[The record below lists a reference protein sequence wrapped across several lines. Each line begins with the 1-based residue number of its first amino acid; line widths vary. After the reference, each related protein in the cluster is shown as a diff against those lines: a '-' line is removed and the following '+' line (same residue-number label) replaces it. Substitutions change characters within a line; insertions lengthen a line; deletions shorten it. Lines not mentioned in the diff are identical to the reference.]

1 MNSNR
6 DRNQILLK
14 MPVIVF
20 CYLFLIME
28 LRKVLFINF
37 ACYFIE
43 CKVRKFK
50 FVFINNYLST
60 LTANTIRN
68 KICYHTSADC
78 QNWKVSKSCY
88 KKLF

>member
-6 DRNQILLK
+6 DCNQILLK
-14 MPVIVF
+14 MPVIVS
-20 CYLFLIME
+20 CYLFLIMK
-28 LRKVLFINF
+28 LRNVLLINF

-60 LTANTIRN
+60 LTSNAI
-68 KICYHTSADC
+68 
-78 QNWKVSKSCY
+78 
-88 KKLF
+88 KK